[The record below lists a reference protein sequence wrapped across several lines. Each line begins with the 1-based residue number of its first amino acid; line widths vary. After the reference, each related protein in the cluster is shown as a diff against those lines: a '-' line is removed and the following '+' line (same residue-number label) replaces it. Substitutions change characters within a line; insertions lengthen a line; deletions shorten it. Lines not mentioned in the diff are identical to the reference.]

1 MYCDLWIQYIKM
13 QKLFKGRNYS
23 RAETIRGNTVST
35 FKLAIKM
42 KQQNKDDILDESLA
56 KRIYI
61 RHNLTFKVNLFI

>member
-13 QKLFKGRNYS
+13 QKLFKGGNYS

-61 RHNLTFKVNLFI
+61 RHNLTFKVNHFI